1 MIEMSATHEREW
13 RNDPKKQRRG
23 TYLAVVAGKV
33 EVVKG
38 VVSWAVDD
46 LFEKVAGDHVRVVD
60 LEGERNQKSAEALRT
75 RPEAGR
81 SEEGRRGTHEDT
93 PSVDKGE
100 ETDVELLV
108 KGEDHGEEVVGE
120 GLGVA
125 VDGVEGV
132 RGKRGW
138 DYKRYRKDWYEGE
151 GRRLSRGG
159 SGHNSGRKGRGE
171 GSSVLV
177 SCGLG

>member
-1 MIEMSATHEREW
+1 MIEMSATREREW

-81 SEEGRRGTHEDT
+81 SEEGRRGRTKILQALT
-93 PSVDKGE
+93 K
-100 ETDVELLV
+100 
-108 KGEDHGEEVVGE
+108 
-120 GLGVA
+120 A
-125 VDGVEGV
+125 
-132 RGKRGW
+132 KRPM
-138 DYKRYRKDWYEGE
+138 
-151 GRRLSRGG
+151 
-159 SGHNSGRKGRGE
+159 
-171 GSSVLV
+171 
-177 SCGLG
+177 